1 MSRPRVLIV
10 DDNIRVIDLVS
21 RHLREEFEIVGT
33 ALDGA
38 AGLAAALD
46 LQPDLIVSDLS
57 MPIMS
62 GLELA
67 SRLREVNH
75 RARVVILTV
84 HRDADLARIAREK
97 GALGYVLKDR
107 VRTDLAEALRRALRG
122 RPYLSPA
129 VVLSEG
135 KGEGEGEGEGL

>member
-33 ALDGA
+33 ARDGA

-57 MPIMS
+57 MPILS

-67 SRLREVNH
+67 SRLREMNH

-97 GALGYVLKDR
+97 GAVGYVLKDR
-107 VRTDLAEALRRALRG
+107 VQT
-122 RPYLSPA
+122 
-129 VVLSEG
+129 
-135 KGEGEGEGEGL
+135 